1 MVRLF
6 QGWCRVLVGLVPTG
20 LVLVACSSVADVS
33 NTPGVDTP
41 QGEPTAVAQ
50 LDTENAISPDDPVG
64 FLTINVDMT
73 DDGFK
78 PPWIFI
84 PAGRGIQLVLR
95 NRGTTEHHFRV
106 LGLVPTDLLWRVE
119 AEGDPVAEGVT
130 DEEHDLHHNA
140 DFVPFRSTSAAGIRP
155 IGDEVHG
162 YAERGQLDMIRFVA
176 TNTGTFAVQCPLH
189 PGIGGTMTVF

>member
-1 MVRLF
+1 MGWLF
-6 QGWCRVLVGLVPTG
+6 RSWSRVLVGLVPTG
-20 LVLVACSSVADVS
+20 LVLVACSSTAVS
-33 NTPGVDTP
+33 KVDGVDTP
-41 QGEPTAVAQ
+41 QAEPTTVAQ
-50 LDTENAISPDDPVG
+50 LDAESAISLDEAVG
-64 FLTINVDMT
+64 FFTINVDLT
-73 DDGFK
+73 DDGFE

-84 PAGRGIQLVLR
+84 PAGRGVQLVLR

-162 YAERGQLDMIRFVA
+162 YAGRGQSDIVRFVA
-176 TNTGTFAVQCPLH
+176 ANTGTFAVQCPLH
-189 PGIGGTMTVF
+189 PEIAGTITVF